1 MMNFECQH
9 LVDLELLARRM
20 GDHVGH
26 GGTTPRA
33 RATREKKAGLHT
45 IA

>member
-9 LVDLELLARRM
+9 LVGLDLARI

-26 GGTTPRA
+26 VGTTPRA
-33 RATREKKAGLHT
+33 RAPREKKAGET